1 MPCQSGSTYLS
12 LPPSLPPSLSPSLPL
27 SVSLSSSF
35 PPLINLALPLRPSP
49 SLSTFLSSE
58 VTIFCLFCSFV
69 FFPLCSLTPLRYLA
83 LSLLLQAM
91 APATQGTETRAFT
104 GFVHLLHKVSI
115 VVTEASLR
123 CASRSLLLAGNGIK
137 FTDRGHV
144 IVSAEV
150 VHRSDTAVE
159 MLFAIND
166 SGEGVAAILLQIIFI
181 ST

>member
-1 MPCQSGSTYLS
+1 MPIHLLNPSPLFPFFPLSSSLPLSLSHSLTLS
-12 LPPSLPPSLSPSLPL
+12 LPPPLSLLPL
-27 SVSLSSSF
+27 LQGYQ
-35 PPLINLALPLRPSP
+35 
-49 SLSTFLSSE
+49 
-58 VTIFCLFCSFV
+58 
-69 FFPLCSLTPLRYLA
+69 FPLCFVPLSIPLWSLTPLCYLA
-83 LSLLLQAM
+83 LSLLLKAM

-104 GFVHLLHKVSI
+104 GFVHLLHKAPI
-115 VVTEASLR
+115 VVTEAPLR